1 MRFFVLTIF
10 PQTIQCYAEYGIVR
24 QAIKKGVLELHTVD
38 IRDFAHKR
46 QVDDTA
52 YGGHPGMVI
61 KPEPVFKAYEYVVEN
76 FGKPYTIIPQPWGK
90 RLTQEDLDR
99 LSVFDSL
106 AVICGRY
113 EGLDERVST
122 LADEELSLGD
132 FVLAGGELFA
142 LVLLEGIAR
151 LLPGVL
157 SEPESLKRDSFRRW
171 LGAPV
176 YTRPADFRVMKVPEV
191 LLSGNHE
198 LIRLWELWHSIERTL
213 KLRPE
218 LVPKRLYPLEESMLS
233 AIIKGKSFEKWLE
246 EVGHE
251 RAIKGFQSMQLL
263 GGGDDIPQGQSSS
276 KGTSKEG
283 AS

>member
-1 MRFFVLTIF
+1 MKFFILTIF
-10 PQTIQCYAEYGIVR
+10 PQIIQCYAEYGIVR
-24 QAIKKGVLELHTVD
+24 QAIKKGLLELHTVD

-61 KPEPVFKAYEYVVEN
+61 KPEPVFEAYEYVVEK

-99 LSVFDSL
+99 LSGFDSL

-113 EGLDERVST
+113 EGLDERAST

-142 LVLLEGIAR
+142 LVLLEGVAR

-176 YTRPADFRVMKVPEV
+176 YTRPADFREMKVPEV

-213 KLRPE
+213 KLRPD

-233 AIIKGKSFEKWLE
+233 AIMKGKSFEKWLE